1 MNPEVKTTEAT
12 TKQNADNEGSSPQQR
27 PQAGGNG
34 RRKPAEGERKRV
46 LAEWAASGKTVAE
59 MVASTG
65 WSEWT
70 LYRWRQRARQ
80 GEANLGGKNPSM
92 RPRAELVAVP
102 APDGTWKVQ
111 SLVAEVTSRHGVVKL
126 AAGAPPRWAS
136 ELIREL
142 NRC

>member
-1 MNPEVKTTEAT
+1 MNPEVKTTEET
-12 TKQNADNEGSSPQQR
+12 TKQNADDGSSLQR
-27 PQAGGNG
+27 QARGNG
-34 RRKPAEGERKRV
+34 GRKPAERERKRV

-126 AAGAPPRWAS
+126 AAAAPPRWAS